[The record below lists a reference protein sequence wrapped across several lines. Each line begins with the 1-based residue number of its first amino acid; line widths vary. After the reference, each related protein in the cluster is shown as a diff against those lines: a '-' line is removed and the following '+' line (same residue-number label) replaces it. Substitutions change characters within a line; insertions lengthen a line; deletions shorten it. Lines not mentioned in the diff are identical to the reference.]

1 MTPTL
6 DISRFDTLHDAFRHA
21 VATWPDNVWLC
32 VPPRAGRD
40 YAADGLEMT
49 YAEAAVRVDR
59 LIARYRA
66 AGYGPGHRVAL
77 QLENRPEHILHLLA
91 ASALGFSLVP
101 VNPDYTHDEML
112 YQMSHSEADLAVALP
127 HRVAELE
134 AVAADRPE
142 KPLPVVDGMDLPD
155 ALPAPVAAAAGTPG
169 RHAELG
175 LLYTSGTT
183 GRPKGCI
190 LTNHCFLLTGH
201 GYVETMR
208 AGCVTLEDGQE
219 RFFNPLPLY
228 HMNAGELMPTVTI
241 LTGNCQIIPDRFHAR
256 SWWQD
261 AVATGATV
269 MHHLGIIPPALM
281 ALPESPAEKQHK
293 IKFSLG
299 GGIEPSLHAPF
310 EERFGITL
318 IEAWAM
324 TETGRCLAAA
334 TEPRHVD
341 TRAFGRP
348 NQFIEGKVVDEND
361 NELPRGTPGEFVVRT
376 PGDDPRD
383 GFFVAYL
390 KNPEAT
396 EEAWRGGWFHTGDT
410 VIQRDDGMFV
420 FVDRSK
426 NIIRRSG
433 ENIAAAEVEACLV
446 GDGRVA
452 TVACLAV
459 PDDMRDEEVMACI
472 VPTEGTAGDRA
483 LADSLMDLCL
493 EKLAYYKPPGWWLFV
508 DDLPTTGT
516 QKVQKQRIF
525 AEGTDPRA
533 SPGIIDLR
541 DAQEAPARLTPDKR
555 EGGRDATALPNRG

>member
-1 MTPTL
+1 ML
-6 DISRFDTLHDAFRHA
+6 DISGFQTLHDAFRKT
-21 VATWPDNVWLC
+21 VATWPDNAWLC
-32 VPPRAGRD
+32 VPPRTGRD
-40 YAADGLEMT
+40 YAAGGLEIA
-49 YAEAAVRVDR
+49 YAEAVGEVDR
-59 LIARYRA
+59 LIALYRA
-66 AGYGPGHRVAL
+66 GGYGPGHRVAL
-77 QLENRPEHILHLLA
+77 HLENRPQHLLHLLA

-127 HRVAELE
+127 HRIAALE

-142 KPLPVVDGMDLPD
+142 KQMPVVDGLSLPET
-155 ALPAPVAAAAGTPG
+155 LPAPSTPPNGAPG
-169 RHAELG
+169 REAELA

-190 LTNHCFLLTGH
+190 LTNHCFLLTGQA
-201 GYVETMR
+201 YIETLR
-208 AGCVTLEDGQE
+208 AGCVSLENGQE

-261 AVATGATV
+261 AIATGATV
-269 MHHLGIIPPALM
+269 MHHLGIIPPALL
-281 ALPESPAEKQHK
+281 ALPPSPEEKQHTVRW
-293 IKFSLG
+293 SLG

-310 EERFGITL
+310 EERFGVTL
-318 IEAWAM
+318 IEGWAM
-324 TETGRCLAAA
+324 TETGRQFAAVV
-334 TEPRHVD
+334 EPRHID

-348 NQFIEGKVVDEND
+348 NRFMEGKVVDD
-361 NELPRGTPGEFVVRT
+361 DGKELPRGTPGHFLVRAR
-376 PGDDPRD
+376 GDDPRD
-383 GFFVAYL
+383 GFFAAYL

-410 VIQRDDGMFV
+410 VIQRDDDMFV

-433 ENIAAAEVEACLV
+433 ENIAAAEVEACLA
-446 GDGRVA
+446 GDDRVA

-459 PDDMRDEEVMACI
+459 PDGMRDEEVMACI
-472 VPTEGTAGDRA
+472 VPTGGVAGDQA

-525 AEGTDPRA
+525 PEGTDPRQE
-533 SPGIIDLR
+533 PGVIDLR
-541 DAQEAPARLTPDKR
+541 DRKKR
-555 EGGRDATALPNRG
+555 QC